1 MLKEIVISNRIPIET
16 ILTGDVNTIIRISE
30 KNKWRQ
36 GSIFDLKCSHQDK
49 ESIKVIIVESTEQI
63 AENISEEVLTK
74 CYYKNREKFLQ
85 NWEKW
90 YQRWESSAWV
100 VKFGLL
106 PPNPCSIA
114 IVCQTFNG
122 KDYNN

>member
-1 MLKEIVISNRIPIET
+1 MGDKQLTINEIIISHRIPKEA
-16 ILTGDVNTIIRISE
+16 ILNGEVNTIIRIAA
-30 KNKWRQ
+30 KNKWSQ

-74 CYYKNREKFLQ
+74 CYYRNREKFREK
-85 NWEKW
+85 WEKW
-90 YQRWESSAWV
+90 YQKWESNAWV

-106 PPNPCSIA
+106 PSNHL
-114 IVCQTFNG
+114 
-122 KDYNN
+122 